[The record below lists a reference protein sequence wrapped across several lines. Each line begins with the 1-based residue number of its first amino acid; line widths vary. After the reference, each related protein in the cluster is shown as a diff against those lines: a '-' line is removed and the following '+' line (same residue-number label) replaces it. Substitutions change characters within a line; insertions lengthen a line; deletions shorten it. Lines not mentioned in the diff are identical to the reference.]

1 MATLILATINSTDND
16 WLYYEA
22 QLHIPENHYGKCID
36 YLLNKQLTK
45 YFT

>member
-1 MATLILATINSTDND
+1 MATLILVTINSTDNN

-22 QLHIPENHYGKCID
+22 QLHIPENHYSKSTD
-36 YLLNKQLTK
+36 YLLHKQIAK